1 MSSQKTVAGE
11 CSIVESMN
19 LKKKTRMLDHHSTV
33 ALSLFSEDILE
44 KEMGMKTEHLS
55 RAQLY
60 LCCLSAHK
68 NPCIKYIFV
77 FIYFL
82 TFYFILDYS

>member
-1 MSSQKTVAGE
+1 
-11 CSIVESMN
+11 
-19 LKKKTRMLDHHSTV
+19 MLAHHSTV
-33 ALSLFSEDILE
+33 AFTLFSEDILE

-55 RAQLY
+55 RAHLY
-60 LCCLSAHK
+60 LCYFLLTK
-68 NPCIKYIFV
+68 NPCVKYIFV

>member
-1 MSSQKTVAGE
+1 MGEMTSQKTVAGE

-19 LKKKTRMLDHHSTV
+19 LKKTRMLDHYSTV

-68 NPCIKYIFV
+68 NPYIKYIFV
-77 FIYFL
+77 LIF
-82 TFYFILDYS
+82 